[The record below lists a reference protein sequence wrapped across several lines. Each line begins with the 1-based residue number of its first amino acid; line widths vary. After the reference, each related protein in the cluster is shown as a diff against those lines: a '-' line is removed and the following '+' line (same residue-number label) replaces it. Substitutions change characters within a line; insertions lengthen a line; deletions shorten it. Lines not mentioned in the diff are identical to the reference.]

1 MGILCV
7 GLALANY
14 GGCACPDAR
23 PAKLVA
29 LSGGPHLVPTQEAR
43 GFCERVP
50 IVEAVRQVAN
60 IHLGPGLP
68 ELASIEGSLVLGI
81 NDVSISATE

>member
-1 MGILCV
+1 MLDQPNLSRF
-7 GLALANY
+7 LADLIASLHRKLA
-14 GGCACPDAR
+14 
-23 PAKLVA
+23 V
-29 LSGGPHLVPTQEAR
+29 
-43 GFCERVP
+43 FCERVP

-68 ELASIEGSLVLGI
+68 ELASIEGSLVLGV